1 MKIRDITE
9 SAATTLANALSKM
22 KNGYLHG
29 RQTGLDTC
37 YAYAGEKLAEF
48 NPPEATIRLWGLK
61 SKNLI
66 VHGDAVLP
74 NGQVYSNIDPSLY
87 TKRGYELV
95 TTMSFSDFKQQ
106 LANF

>member
-1 MKIRDITE
+1 MKIRDLTE

-22 KNGYLHG
+22 KHGYLHG

-48 NPPEATIRLWGLK
+48 NPPEATIRFWGLK
-61 SKNLI
+61 RKNLI
-66 VHGDAVLP
+66 VHGDATLP
-74 NGQVYSNIDPSLY
+74 NGQVYSDIDPALY
-87 TKRGYELV
+87 NKRGYELV
-95 TTMSFSDFKQQ
+95 HTMPFSDFKQQ